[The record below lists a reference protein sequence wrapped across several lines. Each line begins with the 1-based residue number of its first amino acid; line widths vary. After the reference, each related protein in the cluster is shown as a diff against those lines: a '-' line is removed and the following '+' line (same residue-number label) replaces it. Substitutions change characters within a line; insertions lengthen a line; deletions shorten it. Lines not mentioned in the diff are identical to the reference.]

1 MIIKKNVMDIQII
14 LIIILVGVA
23 AGILSGLVGVG
34 GGIIIVP
41 ALVYFIGFS
50 QKTAQGT
57 SLALIMLPVG
67 IFGVLQYYKQ
77 GYVDYKIVGL
87 LAIGFL
93 AGSFFGSRMA
103 LSISQETLKKVFAVL
118 MIFIAVKMLFFDNPK
133 KENGQSKPEQQINN
147 DAVNLK
153 RINDGW
159 SGLTFYDAQLMGNKF
174 SLVYKM
180 NAATIKPWGYLII
193 SA

>member
-1 MIIKKNVMDIQII
+1 MTIKNKTMEIQTV

-23 AGILSGLVGVG
+23 AGMLSGLVGVG

-41 ALVYFIGFS
+41 ALVYVLAFS

-77 GYVDYKIVGL
+77 GHVDFKIVGL

-93 AGSFFGSRMA
+93 AGSFFGSRIA
-103 LSISQETLKKVFAVL
+103 LSISQELLKKVFAVL
-118 MIFIAVKMLFFDNPK
+118 MIFIAIKMLFLDKPK
-133 KENGQSKPEQQINN
+133 KSGTEIKHSHLNTNK
-147 DAVNLK
+147 VK
-153 RINDGW
+153 DG
-159 SGLTFYDAQLMGNKF
+159 
-174 SLVYKM
+174 
-180 NAATIKPWGYLII
+180 
-193 SA
+193 